1 LFRLKRTGKQKPFEF
16 EMNNRVALTTHRRNA
31 IVLPPEEATPRRFDY
46 RDHTALLIAHA
57 AVRPFL
63 ASDDAVI
70 EESV

>member
-1 LFRLKRTGKQKPFEF
+1 
-16 EMNNRVALTTHRRNA
+16 MNDRVALTTRRRNA

-63 ASDDAVI
+63 GSDDAVI